1 MKKEELNSSTTG
13 KVVEMNCWQQF
24 LTCTS
29 QLHATWAPTCILSQ
43 RNMSH
48 PYIFTFF
55 AFKLPEN
62 LPFLWGGCFAHF
74 FFCCC
79 CFWHDQTTFIS
90 IKLQG
95 YLLHIMQLHF
105 HFFPIFNV
113 SSDWIRTISK
123 RHLLARHYEWVS
135 LNNLCLWVLSP

>member
-1 MKKEELNSSTTG
+1 
-13 KVVEMNCWQQF
+13 MNCWQQF
-24 LTCTS
+24 LICTS
-29 QLHATWAPTCILSQ
+29 QLHATWAPTCILPQ
-43 RNMSH
+43 RNTSSIDFH
-48 PYIFTFF
+48 SSLLLNYLKIFPFPGVAALLTF
-55 AFKLPEN
+55 
-62 LPFLWGGCFAHF
+62 F
-74 FFCCC
+74 FFCCI
-79 CFWHDQTTFIS
+79 WHDQTTFIS

-135 LNNLCLWVLSP
+135 LNNLCLWILSP